1 MSADIYWIEAVTQGR
16 LAILGRPRS
25 GDWLSDEIGGWKTAG
40 LTDVVS
46 LLEAHEV
53 RDLDLAREADMA
65 AGVGLVFESLPT
77 PDRGVPVSFEVAHSL
92 WNRLA
97 AKILEGHSV
106 GVHCRAGIGRSGL
119 IAAGVLVCLG
129 VDERTAW
136 ERTSRARGR
145 PVPDTEEQRLWLSNA
160 YGHRRPGGS

>member
-40 LTDVVS
+40 LTHVVS

-65 AGVGLVFESLPT
+65 AGVGLVNESSDTSNGPGVTTRMERDDAGPASGTRYIQINSWQESVPHQRAAILEMESL
-77 PDRGVPVSFEVAHSL
+77 R
-92 WNRLA
+92 
-97 AKILEGHSV
+97 
-106 GVHCRAGIGRSGL
+106 RSG
-119 IAAGVLVCLG
+119 
-129 VDERTAW
+129 
-136 ERTSRARGR
+136 
-145 PVPDTEEQRLWLSNA
+145 
-160 YGHRRPGGS
+160 